1 MEKYILNDPKYLHT
15 KSKMNYGVSVDCV
28 VFGFDENELK
38 VLLIRCDLTPY
49 QHLFSLVGE
58 LVEAGE
64 NLDEAANRILL
75 KQTSLNNIYLKQV
88 KTFGSVNRHPF
99 GRVFSVAYFS
109 LVKVSDYKLTNGSKA
124 NEAHWHEISKIGTL
138 AFDHNTI
145 LQTCLEALRKKVR
158 EEPVGFEL
166 LPEVFTISQLQNL
179 YERILGIELDKRNF
193 RKKIMKMKILIDHDE
208 IQSNVSHRP
217 AKYYS
222 FDKVRYEKLKKEG
235 LIFEL

>member
-1 MEKYILNDPKYLHT
+1 MEKNVQNDPKYLHT

-28 VFGFDENELK
+28 VFGFDENDLK
-38 VLLIRCDLTPY
+38 VLLIRCDLIPFK
-49 QHLFSLVGE
+49 HLFSLVGE
-58 LVEAGE
+58 LVEADE
-64 NLDEAANRILL
+64 NLEDAANRILCN
-75 KQTSLNNIYLKQV
+75 QTSLNNIFLRQV
-88 KTFGSVNRHPF
+88 KTFGTVDRHPY

-109 LVKVSDYKLTNGSKA
+109 LVKVSDYKLTNGKKP

-138 AFDHNTI
+138 AFDHNII
-145 LQTCLEALRKKVR
+145 LQTCLEALRNQVR

-193 RKKIMKMKILIDHDE
+193 RKKIMKMKILIEHDE
-208 IQSNVSHRP
+208 SQSNVSHRP

>member
-1 MEKYILNDPKYLHT
+1 MEKNVLNDPKYAHT

-28 VFGFDENELK
+28 VFGFDENDLK
-38 VLLIRCDLTPY
+38 VLLIRCDLLPY

-58 LVEAGE
+58 LVEDNE
-64 NLDEAANRILL
+64 NLDQAASRILC
-75 KQTSLNNIYLKQV
+75 KQTSLNNIYLRQV
-88 KTFGSVNRHPF
+88 KTFGAVDRHPY

-109 LVKVSDYKLTNGSKA
+109 LVKVSDYKLTNGNKP
-124 NEAHWHEISKIGTL
+124 NEAHWHEISKIGSL
-138 AFDHNTI
+138 AFDHNNI
-145 LQTCLEALRKKVR
+145 LQTCLEALRKQVR

-193 RKKIMKMKILIDHDE
+193 RKKIMKMKILLEHDE
-208 IQSNVSHRP
+208 SQANVSHRP
-217 AKYYS
+217 AKYYY
-222 FDKVRYEKLKKEG
+222 FDKVRYEKLMKEG